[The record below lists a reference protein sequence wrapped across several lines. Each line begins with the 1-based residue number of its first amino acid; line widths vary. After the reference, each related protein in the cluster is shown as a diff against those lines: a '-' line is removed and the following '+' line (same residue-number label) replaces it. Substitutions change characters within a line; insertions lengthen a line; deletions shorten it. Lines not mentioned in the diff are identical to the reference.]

1 MTRTLVV
8 SCFLVLAGT
17 ASCVIVD
24 PACSGGQ
31 GATIVVTPAVV
42 LISVGEQFTPSASQ
56 GCHGSHR
63 EPSSPHWSLANAADS
78 AIVHLDA
85 STGRVT
91 GRRSGRAVIVAASGD
106 AESASVSVTVR

>member
-1 MTRTLVV
+1 MRRILVAT
-8 SCFLVLAGT
+8 CLLLLTGT

-24 PACSGGQ
+24 PACSGQ

-56 GCHGSHR
+56 GCYGSHR
-63 EPSSPHWSLANAADS
+63 EPSSPHWSFANAADS
-78 AIVHLDA
+78 AIVHLDGN
-85 STGRVT
+85 TGRVT
-91 GRRSGRAVIVAASGD
+91 GRRSGRAVVVAASGD